1 PACILSCSYADYTL
15 NLCVCQEARVKT
27 SENPALLLGLEA
39 PRLAAGSLSQRLT
52 NIEARLKIVPDIDT
66 LFTKIPAEIDFTTTT
81 QAEKIDQTLLGV
93 FQDAAETG
101 QFIKQLTQ
109 RLRLLR

>member
-1 PACILSCSYADYTL
+1 MYCSL
-15 NLCVCQEARVKT
+15 F
-27 SENPALLLGLEA
+27 LE
-39 PRLAAGSLSQRLT
+39 SQRLT
-52 NIEARLKIVPDIDT
+52 TSEARLKIVPEIDT

-81 QAEKIDQTLLGV
+81 QAEKIDQTSLGV

-109 RLRLLR
+109 RLRLLRSLSLKVHDAVLHVIAVASPLRTQ